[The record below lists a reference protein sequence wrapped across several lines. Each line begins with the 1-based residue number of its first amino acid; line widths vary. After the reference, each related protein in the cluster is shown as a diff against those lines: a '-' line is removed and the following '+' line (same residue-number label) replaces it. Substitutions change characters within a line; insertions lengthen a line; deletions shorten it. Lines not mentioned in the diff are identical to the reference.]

1 MVRGLREDQAS
12 VRARA
17 LVHSIPQSLN
27 ALQVPKQHAITK
39 DNVQVGVDG
48 TIFIKIT
55 NVKDSCYKVDQPLN
69 SILNLAQ
76 VRSRLALL
84 PFLSSI

>member
-1 MVRGLREDQAS
+1 LAS
-12 VRARA
+12 KF
-17 LVHSIPQSLN
+17 
-27 ALQVPKQHAITK
+27 QVPKQHAITK

-76 VRSRLALL
+76 VLIFCCTVSCGKHRMPLAAD
-84 PFLSSI
+84 

>member
-1 MVRGLREDQAS
+1 
-12 VRARA
+12 
-17 LVHSIPQSLN
+17 
-27 ALQVPKQHAITK
+27 
-39 DNVQVGVDG
+39 VQVGVDG

-76 VRSRLALL
+76 VAARDCLFAFFAL
-84 PFLSSI
+84 